1 MFPSLQ
7 ESLKQVLFVVQIL
20 GVCLLGLL
28 FISRKN
34 ESKILLLQLHLFW
47 AWYLF
52 IFTCWVGEKSKDNDD
67 NNFDSSKKIIIQR
80 VKNYSE

>member
-7 ESLKQVLFVVQIL
+7 KSLKQVLFVVQIL

-34 ESKILLLQLHLFW
+34 ENIFFVATSFILSLLIFIYIYLLGRWKI
-47 AWYLF
+47 
-52 IFTCWVGEKSKDNDD
+52 K
-67 NNFDSSKKIIIQR
+67 R
-80 VKNYSE
+80 

>member
-7 ESLKQVLFVVQIL
+7 KSLKQVLFVVQIL

-34 ESKILLLQLHLFW
+34 E
-47 AWYLF
+47 
-52 IFTCWVGEKSKDNDD
+52 
-67 NNFDSSKKIIIQR
+67 NNFFCCNFIYFEPVDI
-80 VKNYSE
+80 YLYLPAG